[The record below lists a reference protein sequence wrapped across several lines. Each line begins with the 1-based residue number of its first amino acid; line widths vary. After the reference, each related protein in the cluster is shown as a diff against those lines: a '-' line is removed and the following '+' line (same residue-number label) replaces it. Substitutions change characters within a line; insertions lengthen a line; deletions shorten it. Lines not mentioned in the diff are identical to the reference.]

1 MKPVDFEVDAI
12 GSVGLKNAPRATT
25 GPRLLTTPIRN
36 RAHTRPRSPRD
47 CLRVRRLAMPVVLS
61 PATARS
67 KREAHSKLDALLAKL
82 AAKKMQ
88 MDRQARRERGEAVSD
103 SDEDDPAND
112 SLGATPPPPTLTPR
126 PPTASVYGS
135 KAYWDDRYADPHVT
149 IGASTAK
156 GTVNNE
162 WYVGFDRLKPL
173 LLAHSARN
181 QRILLLGT
189 GTSTLG
195 ENMAENGFARVSAVD
210 YSEASIVAMRNAQ
223 RSRVDALRR
232 NPPDKPPPHP
242 FEVDYRVMDV
252 TAMTYPERSFDC
264 VVDKATLDT
273 MCQLEDEP
281 DEAAPPGPPTAHP
294 LADTHAGRMLAESCR
309 VLKPGGRYVCV
320 TYGEPETRLGLL
332 TAPGLEWDVVAQE
345 VIQKN
350 RATFYAYVCRRRTDP
365 EPARELSPPEEA
377 VGTEELT
384 PGVGGGVA
392 AVPVLRD
399 PFHGSEIDLRS
410 RAY

>member
-1 MKPVDFEVDAI
+1 
-12 GSVGLKNAPRATT
+12 
-25 GPRLLTTPIRN
+25 
-36 RAHTRPRSPRD
+36 
-47 CLRVRRLAMPVVLS
+47 MPVVLS

-112 SLGATPPPPTLTPR
+112 SLGATPPPPTLTLAPR
-126 PPTASVYGS
+126 P
-135 KAYWDDRYADPHVT
+135 R
-149 IGASTAK
+149 ASTAPRRT
-156 GTVNNE
+156 GTTAT
-162 WYVGFDRLKPL
+162 PTPTSP
-173 LLAHSARN
+173 SARPPP
-181 QRILLLGT
+181 RARST
-189 GTSTLG
+189 TSGTS
-195 ENMAENGFARVSAVD
+195 VSTDSSPSSSRTPPETNASSSSAPAPPPSAKTWPRTV
-210 YSEASIVAMRNAQ
+210 SRASPPWITPEASIVAMRNAQ

-273 MCQLEDEP
+273 MCQLDDEP

-294 LADTHAGRMLAESCR
+294 LADTHAGRMLAGIVPSAQARGAIR
-309 VLKPGGRYVCV
+309 VRHVRRAGDAAGSVGRAGTGVGRGGAGGDSEEQGDVLRVRVPAEDGPGTRACARVVAARGGGRDGGVDAGGG
-320 TYGEPETRLGLL
+320 GERGGGAG
-332 TAPGLEWDVVAQE
+332 APGFFPRERDRSQE
-345 VIQKN
+345 
-350 RATFYAYVCRRRTDP
+350 P
-365 EPARELSPPEEA
+365 
-377 VGTEELT
+377 
-384 PGVGGGVA
+384 
-392 AVPVLRD
+392 
-399 PFHGSEIDLRS
+399 